1 MVFCPNWGTEIADI
15 LKFCPSCGAPANRDQ
30 ANQDRDFNYQQLEDQ
45 DHKQARKERYQDLRN
60 RVERYKPLWDKD
72 GVIQF
77 KSDHIAILQ
86 RKLGFNHVL
95 INLCSLLQV

>member
-1 MVFCPNWGTEIADI
+1 MVFCANCGTAIADI
-15 LKFCPSCGAPANRDQ
+15 LKFCPSCGSPANKDQ
-30 ANQDRDFNYQQLEDQ
+30 RNQDMDSSERQLGNQ
-45 DHKQARKERYQDLRN
+45 DHKQARKDRYQDLRN
-60 RVERYKPLWDKD
+60 RVERYKPMWDKD